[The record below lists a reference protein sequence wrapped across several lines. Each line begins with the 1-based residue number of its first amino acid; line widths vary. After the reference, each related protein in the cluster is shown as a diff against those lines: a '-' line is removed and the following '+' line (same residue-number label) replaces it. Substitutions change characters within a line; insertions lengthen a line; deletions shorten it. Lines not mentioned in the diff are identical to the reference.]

1 MMTRLL
7 KILLCSTFVLTV
19 EAQPRNFFVDGFHG
33 GLYGHYPLDTYTQ
46 FMVDQLERHPDW
58 RIGLEIEPETW
69 DTVAVRTPEA
79 YRLFQKKMLSSQVEV
94 TNPTYA
100 QPYLYN
106 INGESI
112 IRQFQY
118 GMQKLRSHFP
128 GITFNTYSS
137 EEPCFTSQLPQLLR
151 LLGFKYMVLKCPDT
165 CWGGYTEAHGGQLVN
180 LVGPDGSKMIAV
192 PRYACEKLQ
201 EGSVWQTIGWTN
213 SDEYI
218 QICEKAGI
226 QNPVGMCYQ
235 DAGWNYGPW
244 LRDRKGKTQYVRWT
258 DYIDRYTQ
266 KKNVEEWRWT
276 QEDVHPGLMWGSQ
289 VMQRIG
295 RQVRQAENML
305 VQAEKLSV
313 LTGYHIDQPLLDEA
327 WRTLMLAQHHDSW
340 IVPYNMLKSYGTW
353 ADAIHM
359 WTDSTV
365 ATACR
370 MMNDAKVVG
379 NGDGPYVT
387 FYNTTAHR
395 RQEVASTEDGR
406 LLWVD
411 VPAFGQVTCRV
422 DTAIIPQAR
431 TDRWHGETTAVLE
444 NDQYRLTFDLKRG
457 GVISSWID
465 KQQGGRELVSQVDTP
480 CFGELKG
487 YFENCGGM
495 RSSTENVA
503 TATCLADHP
512 LKQQIRID
520 GMVAGVPFS
529 HTVTLIPGQRRVDCQ
544 LAIHWIGDTSVGD
557 PFLYRN
563 NTNRTPYYDTRYMLR
578 LLFPVALQQPR
589 LSKDAPFDVCE
600 SRLEDTFF
608 NRWDSIKHN
617 VVLNWVDL
625 SEGKKGHGFAVLTDH
640 TTSYSYG
647 ADEPLAL
654 TVQYA
659 GDGLWWRRYPI
670 DGESMMNYALI
681 PHQGRWDQAGLSQM
695 VADWHNPLVASACHA
710 QQQPARQM
718 LSATCQLSAAMMQ
731 ADGAI
736 MLRLFNAD
744 GTTGREQLKLGFP
757 VKDIVEVD
765 LNGRP
770 LAHYQPDAKGT
781 VSMKMPR
788 FAIKTLKVYPIR

>member
-744 GTTGREQLKLGFP
+744 GTTGREQLKLGFS

>member
-1 MMTRLL
+1 MMTRRLRL
-7 KILLCSTFVLTV
+7 FLCAMLVVT
-19 EAQPRNFFVDGFHG
+19 AQAQTSNFFVDGFHG

-46 FMVDQLERHPDW
+46 FMVDQLERYPDW

-79 YRLFQKKMLSSQVEV
+79 YRLFKQKMMSSQVEV

-128 GITFNTYSS
+128 GISFNTYSS
-137 EEPCFTSQLPQLLR
+137 EEPCYTSQLPQLLR
-151 LLGFKYMVLKCPDT
+151 LLGFKYVALKCPDT

-213 SDEYI
+213 SEEYI
-218 QICEKAGI
+218 RACEKAGI
-226 QNPVGMCYQ
+226 ENPVGMCYQ
-235 DAGWNYGPW
+235 DAGWTYGPW
-244 LRDRKGKTQYVRWT
+244 LRDRKGQTQYVRWT

-266 KKNVEEWRWT
+266 KKNVEEWRWS
-276 QEDVHPGLMWGSQ
+276 QEDIHPGLMWGSQ

-295 RQVRQAENML
+295 RQVRQAENLL
-305 VQAEKLSV
+305 VQAEKLGV
-313 LTGYHIDQPLLDEA
+313 LTGHRMDQWQMDEA

-340 IVPYNMLKSYGTW
+340 IVPYNNLKDYGTW
-353 ADAIHM
+353 ADAIRM
-359 WTDSTV
+359 WTDSSV
-365 ATACR
+365 ATAR
-370 MMNDAKVVG
+370 KMMSDAIAVG
-379 NGDGPYVT
+379 KQGGPYVT

-395 RQEVASTEDGR
+395 RQEVATTADGR

-411 VPAFGQVTCRV
+411 VPAFGQTTCRV
-422 DTAIIPQAR
+422 DTAVAAQAR
-431 TDRWHGETTAVLE
+431 EDRWQGETTAVLE

-457 GVISSWID
+457 GIVSSWID
-465 KQQGGRELVSQVDTP
+465 KQQGGRELVDQRSTSH
-480 CFGELKG
+480 FGELKG
-487 YFENCGGM
+487 YFNQHGGM
-495 RSSTENVA
+495 RSSTESVA

-520 GMVAGVPFS
+520 GHVAGVPFS
-529 HTVTLIPGQRRVDCQ
+529 HTITLTQGQRRVDCQ
-544 LAIHWIGDTSVGD
+544 LTINWTEDTSVGD
-557 PFLYRN
+557 PFRYRSN
-563 NTNRTPYYDTRYMLR
+563 ANRTPYYDTRYMLR
-578 LLFPVALQQPR
+578 MLFPVALQQPR

-600 SRLEDTFF
+600 SRLDDTFY

-625 SEGKKGHGFAVLTDH
+625 SEGRKGQGFALLSDH

-670 DGESMMNYALI
+670 NGATEMNYALV
-681 PHQGRWDQAGLSQM
+681 PHQGRWDQAQLQDM
-695 VADWHNPLVASACHA
+695 VDDWHNPLVASGCHA
-710 QQQPARQM
+710 QQYPTRQ
-718 LSATCQLSAAMMQ
+718 LLAATCQLSAAMMQ
-731 ADGAI
+731 DDGAMI
-736 MLRLFNAD
+736 LRLFNAD
-744 GTTGREQLKLGFP
+744 GKGGREQLRLGFP
-757 VKDIVEVD
+757 VKDVVEVD
-765 LNGRP
+765 LNGEP
-770 LAHYQPDAKGT
+770 LAHHRPDAKGT
-781 VSMKMPR
+781 ISMKMPR
-788 FAIKTLKVYPIR
+788 FAIKTLKIYPER

>member
-359 WTDSTV
+359 WTDSTM

-544 LAIHWIGDTSVGD
+544 LAIHWTEDTSVGD
-557 PFLYRN
+557 PFRYRSN
-563 NTNRTPYYDTRYMLR
+563 ANRTPYYDTRYMLR

-788 FAIKTLKVYPIR
+788 FAIKTLKVYPVR

>member
-79 YRLFQKKMLSSQVEV
+79 YRLFQKKILSSQVEV

-487 YFENCGGM
+487 YFENRGGM

-557 PFLYRN
+557 PFRYRSN
-563 NTNRTPYYDTRYMLR
+563 ANRTPYYDTRYMLR

-681 PHQGRWDQAGLSQM
+681 PHQGKWDQAGLSQM

-731 ADGAI
+731 ADGVI